1 MTRPVSIAWRAET
14 ACASPA
20 SIVHGRAIAANGTHP
35 PSSCNALRYPA
46 VSLPRSRSLEFTSLR
61 PAPPLSALVESIWD
75 CRQTMPAH
83 RLERLLP
90 SARPQLIVN
99 LAEDETRVYD
109 DDLRCSRNAGA
120 ALDAPSHR
128 GVVIDTAEQ
137 TAVVGV
143 VFRAGAAAAFFRE
156 RMDRIANR
164 HVDLDG
170 IAGGAGHLRQR
181 LLEAVNARSRLHLVE
196 QWLAAHAAKVDA
208 RMHPAVAHALR
219 LLDATPETCRIPAIA
234 ADCRMSP
241 RRFGELFREQVGMA
255 PKRYARLQ
263 RFRRVVAQAHRRE
276 RVEWAWV
283 AADCGFHDQ
292 AHLVHEFRAFSGMT
306 PTAYLA
312 RQGEWPAHVPLA

>member
-1 MTRPVSIAWRAET
+1 M
-14 ACASPA
+14 
-20 SIVHGRAIAANGTHP
+20 
-35 PSSCNALRYPA
+35 
-46 VSLPRSRSLEFTSLR
+46 EFTSIR

-75 CRQTMPAH
+75 CRQAMPAH

-109 DDLRCSRNAGA
+109 DDLLCSRHAGA

-128 GVVIDTAEQ
+128 SFLIDTAEQ

-156 RMDRIANR
+156 RMDAIANR
-164 HVDLDG
+164 HVDLDA
-170 IAGGAGHLRQR
+170 IAGGAGALRQR
-181 LLEAVNARSRLHLVE
+181 LLEASDAQARLRIVAR
-196 QWLAAHAAKVDA
+196 WLAARAEAVDA
-208 RMHPAVAHALR
+208 RVHPAVAHALR
-219 LLDATPETCRIPAIA
+219 ALDAAPETCRIPAVA
-234 ADCRMSP
+234 AECRISP

-263 RFRRVVAQAHRRE
+263 RFRRVAAQAHRRE
-276 RVEWAWV
+276 RVEWAAV
-283 AADCGFHDQ
+283 AADGGFHDQ

-312 RQGEWPAHVPLA
+312 RRGEWPGHVPLA

>member
-1 MTRPVSIAWRAET
+1 M
-14 ACASPA
+14 
-20 SIVHGRAIAANGTHP
+20 
-35 PSSCNALRYPA
+35 
-46 VSLPRSRSLEFTSLR
+46 FTSVR
-61 PAPPLSALVESIWD
+61 PAAPLSALVESIWD
-75 CRQTMPAH
+75 CRQAAPAH

-109 DDLRCSRNAGA
+109 DEFRCTRNAGA

-128 GVVIDTAEQ
+128 SFIIDTAEQ
-137 TAVVGV
+137 TAAVGV

-164 HVDLDG
+164 HVDLDA
-170 IAGGAGHLRQR
+170 IARGAQRLRQR
-181 LLEAVNARSRLHLVE
+181 LLEAADARSRLRLVE
-196 QWLAAHAAKVDA
+196 QWLASHAAKADA

-219 LLDATPETCRIPAIA
+219 ALDAAPETCRIPAVA
-234 ADCRMSP
+234 AECRMSP

-263 RFRRVVAQAHRRE
+263 RFRRAAAQAHRRE
-276 RVEWAWV
+276 RVEWAAV
-283 AADCGFHDQ
+283 AADGGFHDQ
-292 AHLVHEFRAFSGMT
+292 AHLVHEFRAFSDMT

-312 RQGEWPAHVPLA
+312 RRGEWPGHVPLG

>member
-1 MTRPVSIAWRAET
+1 LA
-14 ACASPA
+14 
-20 SIVHGRAIAANGTHP
+20 
-35 PSSCNALRYPA
+35 
-46 VSLPRSRSLEFTSLR
+46 FTSFR

-75 CRQTMPAH
+75 CRQAMPTH

-90 SARPQLIVN
+90 SARPQLIIN

-109 DDLRCSRNAGA
+109 DGLRCMRNAGA
-120 ALDAPSHR
+120 ALDAPSYR
-128 GVVIDTAEQ
+128 SSIIDTAEQ

-143 VFRAGAAAAFFRE
+143 VFRAGAAATFFRE
-156 RMDRIANR
+156 RMDRIANG
-164 HVDLDG
+164 HVDLAA
-170 IAGGAGHLRQR
+170 IAGDADALRQR
-181 LLEAVNARSRLHLVE
+181 LLEAVDARSRLRLVE
-196 QWLAAHAAKVDA
+196 HWLAARATKVDA

-219 LLDATPETCRIPAIA
+219 ILDAAPEACRIPAIA
-234 ADCRMSP
+234 AECRMSP
-241 RRFGELFREQVGMA
+241 RGFGELFREQAGMA

-276 RVEWAWV
+276 RVEWAGV

-312 RQGEWPAHVPLA
+312 RQGEWSGHVPLA

>member
-1 MTRPVSIAWRAET
+1 M
-14 ACASPA
+14 
-20 SIVHGRAIAANGTHP
+20 
-35 PSSCNALRYPA
+35 
-46 VSLPRSRSLEFTSLR
+46 EFTSIR

-75 CRQTMPAH
+75 CRQAMPTH

-90 SARPQLIVN
+90 SAQPQLIVN

-109 DDLRCSRNAGA
+109 DALRCSRNAGA

-128 GVVIDTAEQ
+128 SFVIDTAEQ

-164 HVDLDG
+164 HVDLDA
-170 IAGGAGHLRQR
+170 IARGAGRLRQR
-181 LLEAVNARSRLHLVE
+181 LLEAVDARSRLLVVE
-196 QWLAAHAAKVDA
+196 RWLAAHAAKVDA
-208 RMHPAVAHALR
+208 HMHPAIAHALR
-219 LLDATPETCRIPAIA
+219 ILDATPEACRIPAIA
-234 ADCRMSP
+234 AECRMSP

-276 RVEWAWV
+276 RVEWAGV

-292 AHLVHEFRAFSGMT
+292 AHLVHEFRAFSGMA

-312 RQGEWPAHVPLA
+312 RQGEWSGHVPLA

>member
-1 MTRPVSIAWRAET
+1 MA
-14 ACASPA
+14 
-20 SIVHGRAIAANGTHP
+20 
-35 PSSCNALRYPA
+35 
-46 VSLPRSRSLEFTSLR
+46 FTSIR

-75 CRQTMPAH
+75 CRQAMPAH

-128 GVVIDTAEQ
+128 SVIIDTAEQ

-143 VFRAGAAAAFFRE
+143 VFRTGAAAAFFRE
-156 RMDRIANR
+156 RMDRLANR
-164 HVDLDG
+164 HVDLDAITG
-170 IAGGAGHLRQR
+170 DAGTLRQR
-181 LLEAVNARSRLHLVE
+181 LLEAVDAPSRLRLVE
-196 QWLAAHAAKVDA
+196 RWLAARAAQVDA

-219 LLDATPETCRIPAIA
+219 ILDAAPEARRIPAIA
-234 ADCRMSP
+234 AECRVSP
-241 RRFGELFREQVGMA
+241 RRFGELFREQVGMS

-263 RFRRVVAQAHRRE
+263 RFRHVVAQAHRRE

-312 RQGEWPAHVPLA
+312 RQGEWSGHVPLA